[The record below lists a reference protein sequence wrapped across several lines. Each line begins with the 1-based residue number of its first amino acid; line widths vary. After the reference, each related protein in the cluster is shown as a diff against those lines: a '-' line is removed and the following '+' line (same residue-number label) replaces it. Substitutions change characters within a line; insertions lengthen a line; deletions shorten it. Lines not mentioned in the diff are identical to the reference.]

1 MPDVVVVIGAGPG
14 LGQAIGQA
22 FVQHGDQ
29 VVLIA
34 RNEKR
39 LRETAVA
46 VGGIDMPVDVTDEPA
61 LRAAFATIRS
71 RYGDPTV
78 LVHNPSLAVAAPA
91 TETPLD
97 ALLSGFRLAA
107 GSLLVAA
114 QEVAPAMREAGRG
127 TILVTGNSAALT
139 GSTWSA
145 ALAAQKAAARN
156 LAMSLAAELGPA
168 GVRVVTITINGV
180 LGQPGFELP
189 RIAATYVGLA
199 ALPSTAS
206 HQPEL
211 RWPLEADVIP
221 PH

>member
-22 FVQHGDQ
+22 FAERGAR

-34 RNEKR
+34 RNEQR

-46 VGGIDMPVDVTDEPA
+46 VGGVDVPVDVTDESA

-71 RYGDPTV
+71 THGDPTV
-78 LVHNPSLAVAAPA
+78 LVHNPSIAFEAPA
-91 TETPLD
+91 TETTLE

-114 QEVAPAMREAGRG
+114 QEVVPAMRAASRG

-156 LAMSLAAELGPA
+156 LALSLAAELGPA
-168 GVRVVTITINGV
+168 GIRVATITINGV
-180 LGQPGFELP
+180 LGRPGFELP
-189 RIAATYVGLA
+189 RIATTYVELA
-199 ALPSTAS
+199 ALPSTATW
-206 HQPEL
+206 QPEVH
-211 RWPLEADVIP
+211 WPLNRA
-221 PH
+221 

>member
-91 TETPLD
+91 TETPLE

-180 LGQPGFELP
+180 LGRPGFELP
-189 RIAATYVGLA
+189 RIAATYVELA

>member
-46 VGGIDMPVDVTDEPA
+46 VGGIDIPVDVTDEPA

-91 TETPLD
+91 TETPLE

-180 LGQPGFELP
+180 LGRPGFELP
-189 RIAATYVGLA
+189 RIAATYVELA

-211 RWPLEADVIP
+211 RWPLESDVIP

>member
-91 TETPLD
+91 TETPLE

-180 LGQPGFELP
+180 LGRPGFELP
-189 RIAATYVGLA
+189 RIAATYVELA

-211 RWPLEADVIP
+211 RWPLESDAIP

>member
-46 VGGIDMPVDVTDEPA
+46 VGGIDLPVDVTDEPA

-91 TETPLD
+91 TETPLE

-180 LGQPGFELP
+180 LGRPGFELP
-189 RIAATYVGLA
+189 RIAATYVELA

-211 RWPLEADVIP
+211 RWPLESDAIP

>member
-1 MPDVVVVIGAGPG
+1 MVIGAGPG